1 MRTDLASFASGW
13 VSDKGLVREEN
24 EDACLV
30 APHVGLWAVA
40 DGMGGHEDGRFAS
53 ETTIAELS
61 KITAASTAMELR
73 QRCEDAIVSA
83 NGLVRD
89 RSVKRGAI
97 VGSTLAALL
106 IFDEHYACIWSGD
119 SRIYRIRGTA
129 VDALTRD
136 HTEVEELLAQGVVT
150 AEEAQRWPRRNV
162 ITRAIGVADVPAPEI
177 TSGGIAAGD
186 TFLLC
191 SDGLTTHVSD
201 QEMATAA
208 AADGATPQQICDTL
222 LRTTLSRGA
231 TDNVTIVVIRVE
243 KPVTTVVKPEPRKVA
258 LKGAT

>member
-1 MRTDLASFASGW
+1 MRTDRVSFTSGW
-13 VSDKGLVREEN
+13 ASDKGLVREEN

-30 APHVGLWAVA
+30 APDVGLWAVA

-53 ETTIAELS
+53 ETTIAELR
-61 KITAASTAMELR
+61 KITAASSAIELR

-83 NGLVRD
+83 NDLVRE
-89 RSVKRGAI
+89 RSVKRGTI

-119 SRIYRIRGTA
+119 SRIYRIRGGA

-136 HTEVEELLAQGVVT
+136 HTEIEELLAQGIVT
-150 AEEAQRWPRRNV
+150 EAEAQRWPRRNV

-177 TSGGIAAGD
+177 TSGAITDGD

-191 SDGLTTHVSD
+191 SDGLTTHVSA
-201 QEMATAA
+201 EEIAVVAS
-208 AADGATPQQICDTL
+208 GASPQQTCDRLLQATL
-222 LRTTLSRGA
+222 DRGA
-231 TDNVTIVVIRVE
+231 TDNVTIVVIRCE
-243 KPVTTVVKPEPRKVA
+243 RSSTTVVKPEPRKVA
-258 LKGAT
+258 WKGTT